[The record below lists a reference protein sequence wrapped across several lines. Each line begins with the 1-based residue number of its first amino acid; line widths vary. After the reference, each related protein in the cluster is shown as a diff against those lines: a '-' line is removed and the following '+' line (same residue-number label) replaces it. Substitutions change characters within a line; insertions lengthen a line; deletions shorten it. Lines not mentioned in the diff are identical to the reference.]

1 MTENEV
7 PFYLIQTLYSLRIKY
22 GMTTI
27 ELAENLGVS
36 VDQYMNWEK
45 DSSNIPYSHILKL
58 ETIFK
63 TPAKYIFF
71 GSDITFSN
79 KEDLNE
85 E

>member
-1 MTENEV
+1 MKENEV
-7 PFYLIQTLYSLRIKY
+7 PFYLIQTLNSLRIKY
-22 GMTTI
+22 GMTTSQ
-27 ELAENLGVS
+27 LAETLGVS
-36 VDQYMNWEK
+36 VEQYMIWEK

-63 TPAKYIFF
+63 MPAKYIYF

-79 KEDLNE
+79 KDVLNE